1 LSNTNATKKQKTD
14 IPKNKQTNRKKHQQT
29 NKQRTKKQK
38 QPTPQ
43 KNNPKAKQ
51 NKTNKKTEKRALF
64 LVTPVEFLLL
74 QPSDNS
80 QRRTGRKFDYD
91 KQNIFVVICH
101 TDIP

>member
-1 LSNTNATKKQKTD
+1 MSNTNATKKQKTD
-14 IPKNKQTNRKKHQQT
+14 IPKNKQTNKQKKTTT
-29 NKQRTKKQK
+29 NKQRTKKTK
-38 QPTPQ
+38 AAPQ

-51 NKTNKKTEKRALF
+51 IKKTEKSALF

-91 KQNIFVVICH
+91 KQNISVVICH